1 MQKGYTDIFQHEL
14 IILEVTHFCNDGWDL
29 YETEWH
35 GTKHHTCFWFGNEYE
50 RVSYLIPIGK
60 QTFIAQKLPN
70 FTIYKTALPLGKTQ
84 ISALH
89 WYKHIMKRS
98 HF

>member
-1 MQKGYTDIFQHEL
+1 MQEGYTDIFQHEL
-14 IILEVTHFCNDGWDL
+14 IILEDTHFCNDGWDL

-60 QTFIAQKLPN
+60 QTLI
-70 FTIYKTALPLGKTQ
+70 
-84 ISALH
+84 
-89 WYKHIMKRS
+89 
-98 HF
+98 